1 MLLNKTVAH
10 PAPAATAAAAQ
21 YTMTGLLLLL
31 LLLLLVVVVLG
42 YAMTAMLSASSFIR
56 SCWSKLI
63 MPCTHGTAQHS
74 AAYMLSQQLVNQ
86 Q

>member
-1 MLLNKTVAH
+1 MLLNKTVAD

-21 YTMTGLLLLL
+21 YTMTRLLLLL
-31 LLLLLVVVVLG
+31 LLLVVVVVLG

-63 MPCTHGTAQHS
+63 MPCTHTAQHS
-74 AAYMLSQQLVNQ
+74 TARHIC
-86 Q
+86 